1 MPLQFIC
8 YKKCSTCKKAA
19 AFLRERGSSFEEIDY
34 TEQPLSTEQLRA
46 YWQTSGLPLK
56 KFFNT
61 SGILY
66 REMGIKERLLKM
78 TEDEQLELLSQYPM
92 LVKRPILVMKSAALV
107 GFDET
112 RWIEQLNKEDG
123 L

>member
-1 MPLQFIC
+1 MKMYC
-8 YKKCSTCKKAA
+8 YKKFSTCKKAA

-46 YWQTSGLPLK
+46 YWQTSGLPLE

-92 LVKRPILVMKSAALV
+92 LVKRPILVMKGAALV

>member
-1 MPLQFIC
+1 MKMYC

-46 YWQTSGLPLK
+46 YWHKSGLPLK

-66 REMGIKERLLKM
+66 REMNIKEKLPTM
-78 TEDEQLELLSQYPM
+78 TEDEQLELLSQHPM
-92 LVKRPILVMKSAALV
+92 LVKRPIVVTSAAVLV
-107 GFDET
+107 GFKL
-112 RWIEQLNKEDG
+112 EQWKAQL
-123 L
+123 